1 MTSRWDS
8 VSGGGVDFVI
18 RFSWTEVLQNF
29 SSTTPC
35 RQGADKP

>member
-18 RFSWTEVLQNF
+18 RFSRTKVLQERPFDDNL
-29 SSTTPC
+29 
-35 RQGADKP
+35 